1 MRSLDDIYNG
11 PVYTTMNDNITI
23 TGDTGTV
30 TLTDYDN
37 IATTYT
43 LDTSH
48 NITLDYDGYKLDP
61 SITVGNEVITEEKLR
76 KLNALSE
83 SSFSRYIFTLSL
95 RCSLPIY
102 VCKLYGRYFSTHN
115 E

>member
-23 TGDTGTV
+23 TGDTSTV

-76 KLNALSE
+76 KLNALLKVIE
-83 SSFSRYIFTLSL
+83 DLEDDN
-95 RCSLPIY
+95 PIKECY
-102 VCKLYGRYFSTHN
+102 NAQQMFDKMK
-115 E
+115 